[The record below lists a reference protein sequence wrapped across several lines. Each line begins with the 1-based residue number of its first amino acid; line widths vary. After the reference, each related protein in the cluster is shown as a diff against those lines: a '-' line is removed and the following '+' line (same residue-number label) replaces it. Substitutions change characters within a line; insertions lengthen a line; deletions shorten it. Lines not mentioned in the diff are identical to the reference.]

1 MLLPT
6 RSQATLT
13 DTIGR
18 FYRKEAPWW
27 RDISTDIKLELE
39 IPANTQP
46 QSIVD
51 VVIIGGGVA
60 GLSAALAARSLGAQV
75 LVLEK
80 ETTLGYGATG
90 RNAGILSAG
99 INMGMADLA
108 PESPARAF
116 WPETTRELL
125 ALVAEAALPRSLLS
139 ARLTGSI
146 SLAETEADA
155 SQLAREALARQN
167 AGLRAE
173 MWTPAQVAEVTQGR
187 LDGQT
192 VVSALWLPD
201 EGRIQPLTLLAHL
214 AKRARASGVLISGQA
229 QVINYRKTMQGSRS
243 HGWQLELAD
252 GSLIQARGLICAVGP
267 TERPD
272 ARIYALAF
280 AANFP
285 DTFPLFWDATSY
297 TYADYRPGN
306 GRLNVSGGRY
316 GKAGVTC
323 HDARY
328 FQHLADET
336 RRWLPEL
343 ASKEPQF
350 TWAVDIH
357 VTADMVPTLRTLGHV
372 SSGVAV
378 EGLGALGVLPG
389 IVLGQHA
396 AKRVVG
402 AL

>member
-27 RDISTDIKLELE
+27 RDISADIKLELE

-146 SLAETEADA
+146 SL
-155 SQLAREALARQN
+155 
-167 AGLRAE
+167 
-173 MWTPAQVAEVTQGR
+173 
-187 LDGQT
+187 
-192 VVSALWLPD
+192 
-201 EGRIQPLTLLAHL
+201 
-214 AKRARASGVLISGQA
+214 
-229 QVINYRKTMQGSRS
+229 
-243 HGWQLELAD
+243 
-252 GSLIQARGLICAVGP
+252 
-267 TERPD
+267 
-272 ARIYALAF
+272 
-280 AANFP
+280 
-285 DTFPLFWDATSY
+285 
-297 TYADYRPGN
+297 
-306 GRLNVSGGRY
+306 
-316 GKAGVTC
+316 
-323 HDARY
+323 
-328 FQHLADET
+328 
-336 RRWLPEL
+336 
-343 ASKEPQF
+343 
-350 TWAVDIH
+350 
-357 VTADMVPTLRTLGHV
+357 
-372 SSGVAV
+372 
-378 EGLGALGVLPG
+378 
-389 IVLGQHA
+389 
-396 AKRVVG
+396 
-402 AL
+402 